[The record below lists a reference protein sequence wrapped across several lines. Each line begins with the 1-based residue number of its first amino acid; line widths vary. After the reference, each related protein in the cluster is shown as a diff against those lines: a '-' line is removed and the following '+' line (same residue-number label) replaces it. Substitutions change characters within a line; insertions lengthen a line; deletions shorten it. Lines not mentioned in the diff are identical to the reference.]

1 MNVRRADIKA
11 QADINQE
18 SRLQK
23 VDNIQW
29 CLEEVLEE
37 NECFSLK
44 DLAVNGKD
52 VMDIMHIKS
61 GKDVGYW
68 LNEILNRVL
77 DEKLKNDR
85 DEIIYWMT
93 GIADGWKNF

>member
-1 MNVRRADIKA
+1 M
-11 QADINQE
+11 
-18 SRLQK
+18 
-23 VDNIQW
+23 
-29 CLEEVLEE
+29 
-37 NECFSLK
+37 
-44 DLAVNGKD
+44 NGKD

-93 GIADGWKNF
+93 GITHGWKKFNKKGENNEGSIDRT